1 MIWQDKGYLLNI
13 NRYNENSSIAEF
25 YTKKYGKV
33 SGIIFG
39 STSKKTKSYLMLGNN
54 LHINFSS
61 KDNTSIG
68 NFKIEINKVNTPIYF
83 NDRLKLTCIIY
94 SMQIIRLLSG
104 ENQTNESIYLL
115 IDKLFEL
122 IKSDNWIQS
131 FIFWELSLFKNLGYE
146 INFEDFSILKEN
158 NDKSIHVSKTDNA
171 KIIPAFLINK
181 SDKVNDY
188 KELVTGLNLVGD
200 FLEKSILQENNTN
213 VPYSRNEFISL
224 IEEL

>member
-1 MIWQDKGYLLNI
+1 MNWQDKGYLLNI

-39 STSKKTKSYLMLGNN
+39 STSKKNKSYLMLGNN

-61 KDNTSIG
+61 KTNTSIG

-158 NDKSIHVSKTDNA
+158 NDKSIHVSKTENA
-171 KIIPAFLINK
+171 KIIPTFLINK

>member
-39 STSKKTKSYLMLGNN
+39 STSKKNKSYLMLGNN

-61 KDNTSIG
+61 KTNTLIG

-104 ENQTNESIYLL
+104 ENQTNQSIYLL

-171 KIIPAFLINK
+171 KIIPTFLINK

>member
-39 STSKKTKSYLMLGNN
+39 STSKKNKSYLMLGNN

-61 KDNTSIG
+61 KNNTSIG

-83 NDRLKLTCIIY
+83 NDRLRLTCIIY

-122 IKSDNWIQS
+122 IKFDNWIQS
-131 FIFWELSLFKNLGYE
+131 FIYWELSLFKNLGYE
-146 INFEDFSILKEN
+146 INFEEFSILKEN
-158 NDKSIHVSKTDNA
+158 NDKSIHVSKIDNA

-181 SDKVNDY
+181 SDKINDY
-188 KELVTGLNLVGD
+188 KELIIGLNLVGD
-200 FLEKSILQENNTN
+200 FLEKSILQENNAN

>member
-39 STSKKTKSYLMLGNN
+39 STSKKNKSYLMLGNN

-61 KDNTSIG
+61 KTNTSIG

-94 SMQIIRLLSG
+94 SMQIIRLLSS

-146 INFEDFSILKEN
+146 INFEDFSILKKN
-158 NDKSIHVSKTDNA
+158 NDKSTHVSKTDNA

-213 VPYSRNEFISL
+213 VPYSRDEFISL

>member
-39 STSKKTKSYLMLGNN
+39 STSKKNKSYLMLGNN

-61 KDNTSIG
+61 KTNASIG

-83 NDRLKLTCIIY
+83 NDRLRLTCIIY

-104 ENQTNESIYLL
+104 ENQTNQSIYLL

-171 KIIPAFLINK
+171 KIIPTFLINK

-200 FLEKSILQENNTN
+200 FLEKSILQENNIN

>member
-1 MIWQDKGYLLNI
+1 MIWQEKGYLLNI

-39 STSKKTKSYLMLGNN
+39 STSKKNKSYLMLGNN

-61 KDNTSIG
+61 KTNTSIG

-83 NDRLKLTCIIY
+83 NDRLRLTCIIY

-122 IKSDNWIQS
+122 IKFDNWIQS

-146 INFEDFSILKEN
+146 INFEDFSILKDN
-158 NDKSIHVSKTDNA
+158 NDKPIHVSKIDNA

-181 SDKVNDY
+181 SDKINDY
-188 KELVTGLNLVGD
+188 KELIIGLNLVGD

>member
-39 STSKKTKSYLMLGNN
+39 STSKKTKNYLMLGNN

-94 SMQIIRLLSG
+94 SMQIIKLLSG
-104 ENQTNESIYLL
+104 ENQTNEKIYLL

-131 FIFWELSLFKNLGYE
+131 FIFWELNLFKNLGYE
-146 INFEDFSILKEN
+146 INFEDFSSLKEN
-158 NDKSIHVSKTDNA
+158 NGKSIYVSKTDNA
-171 KIIPAFLINK
+171 KLIPAFLINK

-188 KELVTGLNLVGD
+188 KDLVIGLNLVGD
-200 FLEKSILQENNTN
+200 FIEKSVLQESNRSI
-213 VPYSRNEFISL
+213 PFSRNEFINL
-224 IEEL
+224 IKEL

>member
-1 MIWQDKGYLLNI
+1 MIWQDKGYLLSI

-39 STSKKTKSYLMLGNN
+39 STSKKNKSYLMLGNN

-61 KDNTSIG
+61 KTNTSIG

-171 KIIPAFLINK
+171 KIIPTFLINK

>member
-1 MIWQDKGYLLNI
+1 MIWQDKGYLLSI

-39 STSKKTKSYLMLGNN
+39 STSKKNKSYLMLGNN

-61 KDNTSIG
+61 KTNASIG

-83 NDRLKLTCIIY
+83 NDRLRLTCIIY

-122 IKSDNWIQS
+122 IKFDNWIQS
-131 FIFWELSLFKNLGYE
+131 FIYWELSLFKNLGYE
-146 INFEDFSILKEN
+146 INFEEFSILKEN
-158 NDKSIHVSKTDNA
+158 NDKSIHVSKIDNA

-181 SDKVNDY
+181 SDKINDY
-188 KELVTGLNLVGD
+188 KELIIGLNLVGD